1 MFLFQYVEKNVS
13 ETKKKTEMIQNQS
26 PFDAQLARLKEAC
39 GVKTDSDLARIL
51 GITPGGFSGARRRGK
66 IPHKWFVYV
75 ASTYKV
81 DIDWLISGLLTCH
94 VTHPKD
100 VEDGRADSP
109 TWKLEAHVASL
120 MTENALLKELVDT
133 LKASLRDKEETLAA
147 YRQILS
153 QFQHTVTA
161 LEKEGVIIPG
171 AAPPGPLANR
181 CGKD

>member
-1 MFLFQYVEKNVS
+1 
-13 ETKKKTEMIQNQS
+13 MIQNQS

-100 VEDGRADSP
+100 VEDCRADSP

-171 AAPPGPLANR
+171 AAPAGPLANR